1 MNAAASEEEN
11 NAERGTGAPAPALVL
26 VRTRAEPCA
35 AGSPS
40 RAGNASRHDEVLEDR
55 LTGRPS
61 PAGPIGQAMTAM
73 DVRAALAQLRPGH
86 RQVIVEMFYLG
97 RSVTEIAQLLSIPE
111 GTVTSRGYDGLRQ
124 LRRLLP
130 AASGEPPRRR
140 WRLSEAQALRPDS
153 GDGWGLAAAPARR

>member
-1 MNAAASEEEN
+1 MSAAARNQEID
-11 NAERGTGAPAPALVL
+11 AERETPAPALVL
-26 VRTRAEPCA
+26 MRTQKEPHA
-35 AGSPS
+35 AGGPP
-40 RAGNASRHDEVLEDR
+40 RADDASRHDEVLEDR

-61 PAGPIGQAMTAM
+61 PAGPVGQAVTAM
-73 DVRAALAQLRPGH
+73 DVRAALARLRPGH

-97 RSVTEIAQLLSIPE
+97 RSVTEIGQLLSIPE
-111 GTVTSRGYDGLRQ
+111 GTVTSRCCYGLRE